1 MDRTIII
8 SVQGMTFKA
17 ALNQS
22 PTAEAIWNALPI
34 TSSVNTWGD
43 EIYFS
48 TGVSVPLEPEAS
60 AVVQMHDIGYWPPGQ
75 AFCIFF
81 GQTPVSTPTE
91 IRAASEVTIIGRI
104 EARTEDLRKMHDG
117 SLIRLEKTA

>member
-1 MDRTIII
+1 MERNITI
-8 SVQGMTFKA
+8 SVQGITFKA

-48 TGVSVPLEPEAS
+48 TGVSVPLELGAS
-60 AVVQMHDIGYWPPGQ
+60 AVVQMHDIGYWAPGQ

-104 EARTEDLRKMHDG
+104 EARTEGLKKG
-117 SLIRLEKTA
+117 EEGFLIRV

>member
-1 MDRTIII
+1 MERNITI
-8 SVQGMTFKA
+8 SVQDMTFKA

-22 PTAEAIWNALPI
+22 RTAEAIWNALPI

-48 TGVSVPLEPEAS
+48 TGISVPLEQGAS
-60 AVVQMHDIGYWPPGQ
+60 AVVQMHDIGYWPSGQ

-104 EARTEDLRKMHDG
+104 EARTEDLKKVEDG
-117 SLIRLEKTA
+117 SLIRLEKAG

>member
-1 MDRTIII
+1 VEKNITI
-8 SVQGMTFKA
+8 SVQGMAFKA
-17 ALNQS
+17 VLNDS
-22 PTAEAIWNALPI
+22 PTAGAIWNALPI
-34 TSSVNTWGD
+34 TSSVNTWGE

-48 TGVSVPLEPEAS
+48 LGVSVPLEPGAS
-60 AVVQMHDIGYWPPGQ
+60 AVVQMYDIGYWPPGQ

-104 EARTEDLRKMHDG
+104 EARREDLKKVHDG
-117 SLIRLEKTA
+117 SLIRLEKDA